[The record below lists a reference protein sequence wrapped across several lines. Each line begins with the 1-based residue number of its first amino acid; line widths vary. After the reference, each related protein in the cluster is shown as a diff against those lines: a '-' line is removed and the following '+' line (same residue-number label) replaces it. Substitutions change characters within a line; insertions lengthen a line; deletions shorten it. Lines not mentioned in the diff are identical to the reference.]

1 MQAYED
7 WLRHKADRAI
17 NDRVVKKV
25 TEEGGLTD
33 IKAKKVRGHF
43 ESKLQLEKTLL
54 IFSQIEVGDIILI
67 NDGEEFPADVSP
79 QNLEEFL
86 VHNAVLFLSISQ
98 MVILSSSSPQGKANI
113 MTANLG

>member
-33 IKAKKVRGHF
+33 IKAKKVG
-43 ESKLQLEKTLL
+43 
-54 IFSQIEVGDIILI
+54 
-67 NDGEEFPADVSP
+67 
-79 QNLEEFL
+79 
-86 VHNAVLFLSISQ
+86 
-98 MVILSSSSPQGKANI
+98 VILNHNSS
-113 MTANLG
+113 

>member
-1 MQAYED
+1 M
-7 WLRHKADRAI
+7 
-17 NDRVVKKV
+17 
-25 TEEGGLTD
+25 
-33 IKAKKVRGHF
+33 
-43 ESKLQLEKTLL
+43 QLEKTLL

-79 QNLEEFL
+79 QNLEAFL